1 VVVGGRRG
9 DMFAPAARNLE
20 ESRIA
25 LTQALARK
33 A

>member
-1 VVVGGRRG
+1 MGPDWGE
-9 DMFAPAARNLE
+9 MFANVGRNLE

-25 LTQALARK
+25 LIQAVARK